1 MTYCRNPLSRRRM
14 RKRIRPCLA
23 IRESKEL
30 LRATYELGVGK
41 RNIIVKFA
49 GGSHFLEVPDQKQ
62 PEVDGRRERLATH
75 LGCVE
80 IPETCLH
87 ESIEFANVQS
97 LVETIVEGMPRR
109 RRQVSQRYPQ

>member
-1 MTYCRNPLSRRRM
+1 MPYDLLPESSLSPENAKANPAMFGDTGIPALF
-14 RKRIRPCLA
+14 
-23 IRESKEL
+23 
-30 LRATYELGVGK
+30 RATYELGVGK

-62 PEVDGRRERLATH
+62 PEVDGRRERPATH

-87 ESIEFANVQS
+87 ESIEFASV
-97 LVETIVEGMPRR
+97 
-109 RRQVSQRYPQ
+109 